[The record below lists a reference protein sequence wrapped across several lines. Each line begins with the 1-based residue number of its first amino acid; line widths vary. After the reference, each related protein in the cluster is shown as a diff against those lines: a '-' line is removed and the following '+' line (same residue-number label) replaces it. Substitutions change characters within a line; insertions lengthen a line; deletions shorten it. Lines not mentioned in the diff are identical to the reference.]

1 MRVVMKIKDFIKQ
14 AESIFI
20 GGNSFDEERVSFIE
34 NLNTCD
40 LLAVPG
46 SGKTTALIAKLFCI
60 AQNMPFE
67 DGSGILVLA
76 HTNHAVEEIEK
87 KLKKHCPQ
95 LFDYPNYVGTIQGFV
110 NKFLTIPYYVQKNQK
125 KFRVIDDNEYK
136 MQFDFYLK
144 CTNGAVAYF
153 KNNNPNLF
161 YYSRLNVC
169 PNGNLF
175 ICENNS
181 DKEIELRCPEK
192 WTEENTKSIKVIEV
206 KEFIK
211 KTKYKIFQEG
221 LLHYDDCYFYT
232 KQYLFNFPEIKII
245 LKNRFKYV
253 FIDEMQDL
261 EDSQIKIIDEIFYEK
276 NSKTVIQRI
285 GDINQ
290 SIYSSGKKVKVE
302 CDWKPRNPMYLNN
315 SHRLTEE
322 NAKLVNCFTLDPQV
336 NSDGQSLFK
345 VEGLHKL
352 DCPIKPHLI
361 LFEKSTTGTALQNKF
376 ETLIKNYNLYET
388 DSGKKNGFK
397 IIGWSTVWEN
407 DEQKKYK
414 NGNVK
419 IRLKDLFPDYSKES
433 NAKKEHF
440 DCLKKH
446 LHLYDHEKKTFEAVR
461 KSILNALVQV
471 LRLEGIL
478 KAPNIPYRKSSLIE
492 FIKDLGT
499 ETYNDFIAKL
509 FKWCFDLVVKKNFE
523 KVYIEIKQFIENDFI
538 KWNWQNETDVILRSI
553 NKAKDFI
560 DSKNYTFQS
569 KLTKETIIDVK
580 EINPYNIEINSVH
593 AVKGQTHCATM
604 YVETSY
610 HEYETKKLKVISKE
624 ATKTKPEELLPYPL
638 FFNEQSYRQ
647 NKDVRAK
654 EAIKMMY
661 VGFSRP
667 THLLCFAALKDNIG
681 DIKPYKDAGWEVFSD
696 LILSSVENGENDE

>member
-14 AESIFI
+14 AEYIFI
-20 GGNSFDEERVSFIE
+20 GGNSFDDERVAFIE
-34 NLNTCD
+34 NLEICD

-46 SGKTTALIAKLFCI
+46 SGKTTALIAKLYCI

-110 NKFLTIPYYVQKNQK
+110 NKFLANQACFQKYGSYIRQNDDDFFHRIIINKCKSNYKLNSFLTNRIRKNETI
-125 KFRVIDDNEYK
+125 
-136 MQFDFYLK
+136 FDVVKDIIYGENCFF
-144 CTNGAVAYF
+144 CSRF
-153 KNNNPNLF
+153 KSGKLSF
-161 YYSRLNVC
+161 SSESGKDLVYIY
-169 PNGNLF
+169 
-175 ICENNS
+175 E
-181 DKEIELRCPEK
+181 ELRKNGYIKYKDSFELANYFLFEHQ
-192 WTEENTKSIKVIEV
+192 TIKSI
-206 KEFIK
+206 
-211 KTKYKIFQEG
+211 
-221 LLHYDDCYFYT
+221 
-232 KQYLFNFPEIKII
+232 
-245 LKNRFKYV
+245 LKRRFKYV

-261 EDSQIKIIDEIFYEK
+261 EGSQIKIIDDIFYGE
-276 NSKTVIQRI
+276 NPKTVIQRI

-336 NSDGQSLFK
+336 NSDGQSLFR
-345 VEGLHKL
+345 VEGLRKL
-352 DCPIKPHLI
+352 EYPIKPHLI
-361 LFEKSTTGTALQNKF
+361 LFDASTTTGIDLQNTF
-376 ETLIKNYNLYET
+376 ETLIKKYNLYET
-388 DSGKKNGFK
+388 DSGRKNGFK
-397 IIGWSTVWEN
+397 IIGWSTVWDN
-407 DEQKKYK
+407 DEQQVDKKSGNKK
-414 NGNVK
+414 N
-419 IRLKDLFPDYSKES
+419 RLKDLFPDYSKES

-538 KWNWQNETDVILRSI
+538 KWNWLNETDVTARSI
-553 NKAKDFI
+553 KHAKDFI
-560 DSKNYTFQS
+560 ESNNYTFQS
-569 KLTKETIIDVK
+569 HLTKEIINEGK

-681 DIKPYKDAGWEVFSD
+681 DIKPYKDAGWEVISD

>member
-14 AESIFI
+14 AEYIFI
-20 GGNSFDEERVSFIE
+20 GGNSFDDERVAFIE
-34 NLNTCD
+34 NLEICD

-46 SGKTTALIAKLFCI
+46 SGKTTALIAKLYCI

-110 NKFLTIPYYVQKNQK
+110 NKFLTIPYYVQKNK
-125 KFRVIDDNEYK
+125 KRCRVIDDSEYK
-136 MQFDFYLK
+136 EQWDFHLNYIK
-144 CTNGAVAYF
+144 DAVAYF
-153 KNNNPNLF
+153 KFKNLSLF
-161 YYSRLNVC
+161 YNSRLNLC
-169 PNGNLF
+169 DDGKIF
-175 ICENNS
+175 ICVDNTNEEIKPKCPSKWETNGTKN
-181 DKEIELRCPEK
+181 DK
-192 WTEENTKSIKVIEV
+192 TSEV
-206 KEFIK
+206 KKFIQE
-211 KTKYKIFQEG
+211 TKIKIFTDG
-221 LLHYDDCYFYT
+221 LLHYDDCYFYA

-261 EDSQIKIIDEIFYEK
+261 EEYQIKIIDDIFYDE

-290 SIYSSGKKVKVE
+290 SIYGSGKKVKVE
-302 CDWKPRNPMYLNN
+302 CAWQPRSPKYLNN
-315 SHRLTEE
+315 SHRLTKEV
-322 NAKLVNCFTLDPQV
+322 ARLVNCFTLDPQIGS
-336 NSDGQSLFK
+336 NGHRFK
-345 VEGLHKL
+345 VEGLRTL
-352 DCPIKPHLI
+352 DNPIKPHLI
-361 LFEKSTTGTALQNKF
+361 LFDQKTTGEELQNKF
-376 ETLIKNYNLYET
+376 ETLIKNYKLYET

-440 DCLKKH
+440 DCLKKY

-523 KVYIEIKQFIENDFI
+523 KVYIEIKQFIENYFI

-569 KLTKETIIDVK
+569 KLTKETIVDVK
-580 EINPYNIEINSVH
+580 EINPYNVEINSVH

-604 YVETSY
+604 YVETAY
-610 HEYETKKLKVISKE
+610 KKPVYETLKIKENSLKRTKKTSPFFFEPHSCEGLE
-624 ATKTKPEELLPYPL
+624 AKNAL
-638 FFNEQSYRQ
+638 
-647 NKDVRAK
+647 
-654 EAIKMMY
+654 KMMY

-667 THLLCFAALKDNIG
+667 THLLCFAALNDNIG
-681 DIKPYKDAGWEVFSD
+681 DIKPYEDAGWEVISD

>member
-1 MRVVMKIKDFIKQ
+1 MRAAMKINEHIQQ

-20 GGNSFDEERVSFIE
+20 GENSFDDERVKFIE
-34 NLNTCD
+34 NFDTCD

-46 SGKTTALIAKLFCI
+46 SGKTTALIAKLYCI

-67 DGSGILVLA
+67 DGSGVLILA

-87 KLKKHCPQ
+87 KLKKYCPQ

-110 NKFLTIPYYVQKNQK
+110 NKFLANQACFE
-125 KFRVIDDNEYK
+125 KFGTYIRQNDDELFNHLILNRINSNNTLKY
-136 MQFDFYLK
+136 YLK
-144 CTNGAVAYF
+144 
-153 KNNNPNLF
+153 NLI
-161 YYSRLNVC
+161 RNQRNKTILDV
-169 PNGNLF
+169 
-175 ICENNS
+175 I
-181 DKEIELRCPEK
+181 KEITYSNICFYCDRFRNHTLSFSS
-192 WTEENTKSIKVIEV
+192 NSGQALKSIFEDLRSNGYI
-206 KEFIK
+206 
-211 KTKYKIFQEG
+211 KYKDSFELAEYALDQ
-221 LLHYDDCYFYT
+221 HPN
-232 KQYLFNFPEIKII
+232 QKII

-261 EDSQIKIIDEIFYEK
+261 EGSQIKIIDDIFYGE
-276 NSKTVIQRI
+276 NPKTVIQRI

-322 NAKLVNCFTLDPQV
+322 NAKLINCFTLDPKV
-336 NSDGQSLFK
+336 NSDGQSLFR
-345 VEGLHKL
+345 VEGLRKL
-352 DCPIKPHLI
+352 EYPIKPHLI
-361 LFEKSTTGTALQNKF
+361 LFDASTTTGIDLQNTF
-376 ETLIKNYNLYET
+376 ETLIKKYNLYET
-388 DSGKKNGFK
+388 DSGRKNGFK
-397 IIGWSTVWEN
+397 IIGWSTVWDN
-407 DEQKKYK
+407 DEQQVDKKSGNKK
-414 NGNVK
+414 N
-419 IRLKDLFPDYSKES
+419 RLKDLFPDYSKES

-440 DCLKKH
+440 DCLKKY

-471 LRLEGIL
+471 LRMEGIL

-509 FKWCFDLVVKKNFE
+509 FKWCFDLAVKKNFE
-523 KVYIEIKQFIENDFI
+523 KVYIEIKQFIENYFI

-580 EINPYNIEINSVH
+580 EINPYNVEINSVH

-681 DIKPYKDAGWEVFSD
+681 DIKPYEDAGWEVISD